1 MIQQQKK
8 DKMSDVLG
16 STKDPLPRSVWV
28 LSFVSFFADIS
39 SEMMVP
45 LLPLFLVG
53 ALGSSEIE
61 LGFMEGAAVLIVSL
75 MSAYAGFRSDRR
87 GVQGGR
93 VRWLNWGY
101 GLPVLGKSIITLAT
115 APLGILFGRLLDR
128 FGKGLRGAPRDALI
142 VDSVPAARL
151 GEAFGLHRALD
162 TAGALIGTT
171 LAAFLLWWLVGT
183 PDARGIQGA
192 QIDAPASVF
201 RQIFAVSAVLGLA
214 SWGLTFL
221 VTDPRKQEPQAD
233 NAVSPSQSSGG
244 SSPLTRSSMIESLS
258 QWKYLPSSYWWVV
271 GMLVLFSLANSS
283 DGFLL
288 LRVREL
294 GFSPWAVV
302 LAYSL
307 FNVSYALVSYPVGV
321 LSDRV
326 GRWRVIGL
334 GWGIYL
340 LVYLAFAWL
349 PREQSWGVWPLM
361 SVYGLYMALTEGV
374 GKALIAQYAPS
385 AYRGTAMGVFH
396 AITGITTFVASL
408 LAGWLW
414 QVYGSGFALSAGAI
428 FAGLALVVLGCFAI
442 GKRPGS

>member
-1 MIQQQKK
+1 MEKHQREGENQ
-8 DKMSDVLG
+8 SAG
-16 STKDPLPRSVWV
+16 STQVPLPRSVWV

-53 ALGSSEIE
+53 ALGSSEIQ
-61 LGFMEGAAVLIVSL
+61 LGIMEGAAVLIVSL

-87 GVQGGR
+87 GAQGGR

-115 APLGILFGRLLDR
+115 APVGILLGRLLDR

-142 VDSVPAARL
+142 VDAVPATRL

-162 TAGALIGTT
+162 TAGALLGTT

-183 PDARGIQGA
+183 PDTQSIESVHL
-192 QIDAPASVF
+192 DAPASVF

-221 VTDPRKQEPQAD
+221 VRDPRDVDNGSDSNQNPKALQEP
-233 NAVSPSQSSGG
+233 SI
-244 SSPLTRSSMIESLS
+244 LKSLA
-258 QWKYLPSSYWWVV
+258 QWRHLPISYWWVV

-302 LAYSL
+302 LGYSL
-307 FNVSYALVSYPVGV
+307 FNITYALVSYPVGV

-349 PREQSWGVWPLM
+349 PRELSWGVWPLM
-361 SVYGLYMALTEGV
+361 AFYGLYMALTEGV

-385 AYRGTAMGVFH
+385 EYRGTAMGVFQG
-396 AITGITTFVASL
+396 ITGVTTFMASL

-414 QVYGSGFALSAGAI
+414 HSYGAGVALSAGAV
-428 FAGLALVVLGCFAI
+428 FSGLALAVLGIFAI
-442 GKRPGS
+442 GNLTRA

>member
-1 MIQQQKK
+1 
-8 DKMSDVLG
+8 
-16 STKDPLPRSVWV
+16 
-28 LSFVSFFADIS
+28 
-39 SEMMVP
+39 
-45 LLPLFLVG
+45 
-53 ALGSSEIE
+53 
-61 LGFMEGAAVLIVSL
+61 
-75 MSAYAGFRSDRR
+75 
-87 GVQGGR
+87 
-93 VRWLNWGY
+93 LNWGY

-142 VDSVPAARL
+142 VDAVPAARL

-183 PDARGIQGA
+183 PDTQGIRGA
-192 QIDAPASVF
+192 QVDAPASVF

-214 SWGLTFL
+214 SWALTFL
-221 VTDPRKQEPQAD
+221 VTDPRSQASASD
-233 NAVSPSQSSGG
+233 PRASESQ
-244 SSPLTRSSMIESLS
+244 LS
-258 QWKYLPSSYWWVV
+258 QGIDRWRGFFPIETLGQWKHLPGSYWWVV

-326 GRWRVIGL
+326 GRWRVIGI
-334 GWGIYL
+334 GWAIYL
-340 LVYLAFAWL
+340 LVYLVFAWL

-396 AITGITTFVASL
+396 AITGLTTFAASL

-414 QVYGSGFALSAGAI
+414 HAYGSAIALSSGAI

-442 GKRPGS
+442 GDRRRT

>member
-1 MIQQQKK
+1 MESEREPKP
-8 DKMSDVLG
+8 DG
-16 STKDPLPRSVWV
+16 PLPRAVWI

-53 ALGSSEIE
+53 ALGASEIE
-61 LGFMEGAAVLIVSL
+61 LGVMEGAAVLIVSL

-87 GVQGGR
+87 GIKGGR
-93 VRWLNWGY
+93 VGWLNWGY
-101 GLPVLGKSIITLAT
+101 GLPVLGKSIITVAIG
-115 APLGILFGRLLDR
+115 PLWILFGRMLDR

-142 VDSVPAARL
+142 VDAVPSTRL

-162 TAGALIGTT
+162 TAGALVGTT

-183 PDARGIQGA
+183 PDTKVVQGA
-192 QIDAPASVF
+192 HIDAPARVF
-201 RQIFAVSAVLGLA
+201 RQIFAVSAILGLA

-221 VTDPRKQEPQAD
+221 VKDPRTHNDELEEMA
-233 NAVSPSQSSGG
+233 NESRPSKPGLG
-244 SSPLTRSSMIESLS
+244 FLRSLA
-258 QWKYLPSSYWWVV
+258 QWRHLPSSYWLVI

-283 DGFLL
+283 DAFLL

-307 FNVSYALVSYPVGV
+307 FNVTYALISYPVGV
-321 LSDRV
+321 LSDRI

-334 GWGIYL
+334 GWGIYMV
-340 LVYLAFAWL
+340 VYLLFAWL
-349 PREQSWGVWPLM
+349 PETQAWGVWPLM
-361 SVYGLYMALTEGV
+361 AVYGVYMALTEGV
-374 GKALIAQYAPS
+374 GKALIADYAPKE
-385 AYRGTAMGVFH
+385 YRGTAMGVFY
-396 AITGITTFVASL
+396 AITGVTTFLASL

-414 QVYGSGFALSAGAI
+414 QVYGSGVALGTGAL
-428 FAGLALVVLGCFAI
+428 FAGLALVVLTWFAVQS
-442 GKRPGS
+442 KQEP

>member
-1 MIQQQKK
+1 MDK
-8 DKMSDVLG
+8 DQNGEGNQDAG
-16 STKDPLPRSVWV
+16 SIHGPLPRSVWV

-53 ALGSSEIE
+53 ALGSSEIQ
-61 LGFMEGAAVLIVSL
+61 LGIMEGAAVLIVSL

-87 GVQGGR
+87 GAQGGR

-115 APLGILFGRLLDR
+115 APAGILFGRLLDR

-142 VDSVPAARL
+142 VDAVPATRL

-183 PDARGIQGA
+183 PDTQGIQGSH
-192 QIDAPASVF
+192 IDAPAWVF

-221 VTDPRKQEPQAD
+221 VSDPRD
-233 NAVSPSQSSGG
+233 VDVRN
-244 SSPLTRSSMIESLS
+244 ESNRNREDLQGTS
-258 QWKYLPSSYWWVV
+258 ILKSLAQWRHLPSSYWWVV

-302 LAYSL
+302 LGYSL
-307 FNVSYALVSYPVGV
+307 FNITYALVSYPVGV

-349 PREQSWGVWPLM
+349 PRELSWGVWPLM
-361 SVYGLYMALTEGV
+361 AVYGLYMALTEGV

-396 AITGITTFVASL
+396 GITGVTTFIASL

-414 QVYGSGFALSAGAI
+414 HAYGSGVALSAGAV
-428 FAGLALVVLGCFAI
+428 FSGLALVVLGGFAL
-442 GKRPGS
+442 GYRPRA